1 MGQML
6 AQSES
11 GNKLTLAAEPTGND
25 GLRSEKARGL
35 WSDAWRRL
43 RKNKAAVIGLIY
55 IGFMGLVAIFGP
67 MLAPHDPN
75 HIPMGEGFVP
85 AHLPPFWQEGSD
97 NRFLLGTD
105 SLARDNLSRYIHG
118 ARVSMV
124 VGVVPTILTV
134 TIGVA
139 VGMAAG
145 WLGGR
150 WDNVLM
156 RLVDVVY
163 AFPSLLLF
171 IIMQATLRDTE
182 LGRMMGGLMLLFVA
196 FAITGW
202 NGTARMMRGQ
212 VLSVKNN
219 EYVEAAQAI
228 GVPTPRL
235 LLRHVFPN
243 AMAPII
249 VGISFSIPGYILA
262 ESSLSFLGLGIRPP
276 NPSWGSMVFQAFPT
290 MTFQPVFVLMP
301 TILIALIMIAF
312 AFVGDGLRDALD
324 PHDAR

>member
-1 MGQML
+1 ML

-11 GNKLTLAAEPTGND
+11 GSKLTMAGDPKIGGRLESD
-25 GLRSEKARGL
+25 KARGL

-43 RKNKAAVIGLIY
+43 RKNKAAVIGLVY

-75 HIPMGEGFVP
+75 LIPMGEGFVP
-85 AHLPPFWQEGSD
+85 ANLPPFWQDGSD
-97 NRFLLGTD
+97 SRFILGTD
-105 SLARDNLSRYIHG
+105 SLARDNFSRYIHG

-124 VGVVPTILTV
+124 VGVVPTVLTV
-134 TIGVA
+134 AIGVT

-150 WDNVLM
+150 WDNLLM

-171 IIMQATLRDTE
+171 IIMQAALRDTQ
-182 LGRMMGGLMLLFVA
+182 LGRMLGGLMLLFVA

-212 VLSVKNN
+212 VLGVKNN
-219 EYVEAAQAI
+219 EYVEAALAI

-235 LLRHVFPN
+235 LMRHVFPN

-290 MTFQPVFVLMP
+290 MTFQPIFVLMP

-324 PHDAR
+324 PHDVK

>member
-6 AQSES
+6 AQSERGDS
-11 GNKLTLAAEPTGND
+11 LALHAEPSLGNERLA
-25 GLRSEKARGL
+25 GKSRGL

-43 RKNKAAVIGLIY
+43 RKNRAAIIGLVY
-55 IGFMGLVAIFGP
+55 IGFMALVAIFGP
-67 MLAPHDPN
+67 MLVEHDPN
-75 HIPMGEGFVP
+75 VIPMGEKFVP
-85 AHLPPFWQEGSD
+85 ANLPPVWMDGSD
-97 NRFLLGTD
+97 PDFLLGTD
-105 SLARDNLSRYIHG
+105 SLARDNLSRYVHG

-124 VGVVPTILTV
+124 VGIVPTILTV
-134 TIGVA
+134 AIGVTF
-139 VGMAAG
+139 GMVSG

-171 IIMQATLRDTE
+171 IIMQASLRDTQ
-182 LGRMMGGLMLLFVA
+182 LGRMLGGLMLLFVA

-212 VLSVKNN
+212 VLSVKSN
-219 EYVEAAQAI
+219 EYVEAARAI

-235 LLRHVFPN
+235 LARHVFPN

-290 MTFQPVFVLMP
+290 MTYQPIFVLMP

-324 PHDAR
+324 PNDAR

>member
-11 GNKLTLAAEPTGND
+11 GDALVLQAGTQLGNEKHTGAA
-25 GLRSEKARGL
+25 RSL

-43 RKNKAAVIGLIY
+43 RRNKAAVAGLLY
-55 IGFMGLVAIFGP
+55 IGFMLLVAIFGP
-67 MLAPHDPN
+67 FLVPHDPN
-75 HIPMGEGFVP
+75 EIPMGEGWVP
-85 AHLPPFWQEGSD
+85 ANLPPIWMEGSD
-97 NRFLLGTD
+97 NRFILGTD
-105 SLARDNLSRYIHG
+105 SLARDNLSRYVHG

-124 VGVVPTILTV
+124 VGIVPTILTV
-134 TIGVA
+134 IIGCS
-139 VGMAAG
+139 VGMISG

-150 WDNVLM
+150 WDNILM

-171 IIMQATLRDTE
+171 IIMQASLRDTGF
-182 LGRMMGGLMLLFVA
+182 GRMLGGLMLLFVA

-212 VLSVKNN
+212 VLAVRNN
-219 EYVEAAQAI
+219 EYVEAARAI

-235 LLRHVFPN
+235 LARHVFPN

-249 VGISFSIPGYILA
+249 VGVSFSIPGYILA

-290 MTFQPVFVLMP
+290 MTFQPIFVLMP
-301 TILIALIMIAF
+301 TILIAFIMIAF

-324 PHDAR
+324 PHDVK

>member
-11 GNKLTLAAEPTGND
+11 VDALATAHQPSLGNAREADK
-25 GLRSEKARGL
+25 SRGL

-55 IGFMGLVAIFGP
+55 IGFMILVAIFGP
-67 MLAPHDPN
+67 MLVAHDPN
-75 HIPMGEGFVP
+75 EIPMGEGWVP
-85 AHLPPFWQEGSD
+85 ANMPPFWMEGGDS
-97 NRFLLGTD
+97 RYLLGTD
-105 SLARDNLSRYIHG
+105 SLARDNLSRYVHG
-118 ARVSMV
+118 ARVSMI
-124 VGVVPTILTV
+124 VGIVPTILTV
-134 TIGVA
+134 IMGVS
-139 VGMAAG
+139 VGMVSG

-150 WDNVLM
+150 WDNILM

-171 IIMQATLRDTE
+171 IIMQASLRDTQ
-182 LGRMMGGLMLLFVA
+182 LGRMLGGLMLLFIA

-212 VLSVKNN
+212 VMSVRNN
-219 EYVEAAQAI
+219 EYVEAARSI

-235 LLRHVFPN
+235 LMRHVFPN

-249 VGISFSIPGYILA
+249 VGISFSIPGYILS

-290 MTFQPVFVLMP
+290 MTYQPIFVLMP
-301 TILIALIMIAF
+301 TFLIAAIMIAF

-324 PHDAR
+324 PQDIN

>member
-11 GNKLTLAAEPTGND
+11 GETTSSTDAAIGN
-25 GLRSEKARGL
+25 LRDNGKSRGL

-43 RKNKAAVIGLIY
+43 RKNRAAVIGLFY
-55 IGFMGLVAIFGP
+55 IGFMALVAIFGP

-75 HIPMGEGFVP
+75 VIPMGEGFVP
-85 AHLPPFWQEGSD
+85 ANLPPFWMEGSD

-124 VGVVPTILTV
+124 VGIVPTILTV
-134 TIGVA
+134 IIGCG

-145 WLGGR
+145 WLGGQ
-150 WDNVLM
+150 WDNFLM
-156 RLVDVVY
+156 RIVDVVY

-171 IIMQATLRDTE
+171 IIMQATLRDTQ
-182 LGRMMGGLMLLFVA
+182 LGRMLGGLMLLFVA

-290 MTFQPVFVLMP
+290 MTFQPIFVLMP

-324 PHDAR
+324 PHDER

>member
-6 AQSES
+6 AQSERGDALAS
-11 GNKLTLAAEPTGND
+11 AAEKTLGNER
-25 GLRSEKARGL
+25 LSEASRGL

-43 RKNKAAVIGLIY
+43 RKNKAAVIGLMY
-55 IGFMGLVAIFGP
+55 IGFMLLVAVFGP
-67 MLAPHDPN
+67 LLVEHDPN
-75 HIPMGEGFVP
+75 TIPMGEGFVP
-85 AHLPPFWQEGSD
+85 ANLPPVWMDGSD
-97 NRFLLGTD
+97 SRFILGTD
-105 SLARDNLSRYIHG
+105 SLARDNLSRYVHG

-124 VGVVPTILTV
+124 VGIVPTILTV
-134 TIGVA
+134 AIGVSI
-139 VGMAAG
+139 GMASG

-171 IIMQATLRDTE
+171 IIMQASLRDTQ
-182 LGRMMGGLMLLFVA
+182 LGRMLGGLMLLFVA

-212 VLSVKNN
+212 VLGIKNN
-219 EYVEAAQAI
+219 EYVEAARAI
-228 GVPTPRL
+228 GVPTSRI

-249 VGISFSIPGYILA
+249 VGISFSIPGYILS

-290 MTFQPVFVLMP
+290 MTFQPIFVLMP
-301 TILIALIMIAF
+301 TLLIAFIMIAF

-324 PHDAR
+324 PHDVR